1 MNISKNVANKN
12 DKKSKDCATNEGKLL
27 TGNKMPIKMLFEK
40 FGAGNKSKPNINPN
54 NIETNAFFSLN
65 LFL

>member
-1 MNISKNVANKN
+1 
-12 DKKSKDCATNEGKLL
+12 
-27 TGNKMPIKMLFEK
+27 MPIKMLFEK